1 MKTIQVL
8 CLTVACLSGSTW
20 AGSQPI
26 NQNSALSDQAGYSL
40 GYIVA
45 KNNVEAIKNM
55 NLDAFIE
62 GLKVAVNRETPSLS
76 EEAMTK
82 ALETYKSEAE
92 SQDLVKLQKL
102 GTKNAQLGEHFLKQN
117 LQNKA
122 IVKTPSGLQYQIL
135 KQGQGITPQT
145 NSTVTLNYEGRLLD
159 QTVFDSSIARQ
170 QPVTLKLNEMIKGLN
185 EGIQLMKEGEKVR
198 FFIPAQLAY
207 GEIGSGDVIEPNST
221 LIFDVELMKVE
232 K

>member
-8 CLTVACLSGSTW
+8 CLTVACLSGSAW
-20 AGSQPI
+20 AVSQPI
-26 NQNSALSDQAGYSL
+26 NENSALSDQAGYSL
-40 GYIVA
+40 GYLLA
-45 KNNVEAIKNM
+45 KNNAEAIKHI

-62 GLKVAVNRETPSLS
+62 GLKVAVNREQPGLS
-76 EEAMTK
+76 EQAMTN
-82 ALETYKSEAE
+82 ALDAYKTEAE
-92 SQDLVKLQKL
+92 SKDLVKLQEIGDKNTKL
-102 GTKNAQLGEHFLKQN
+102 GERFLTQN
-117 LQNKA
+117 LQNKD
-122 IVKTPSGLQYQIL
+122 IVKTASGLQYQVL
-135 KQGQGITPQT
+135 KQGQGMSPHA

-185 EGIQLMKEGEKVR
+185 EGVQLMKEGEKAR

-221 LIFDVELMKVE
+221 LIFDVELIKV
-232 K
+232 KP